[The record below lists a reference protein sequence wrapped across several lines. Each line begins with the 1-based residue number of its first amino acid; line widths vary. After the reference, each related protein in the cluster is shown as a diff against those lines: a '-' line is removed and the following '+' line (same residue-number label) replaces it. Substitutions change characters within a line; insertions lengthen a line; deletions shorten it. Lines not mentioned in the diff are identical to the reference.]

1 MFLDCSLGFQKLCIT
16 LHNKEQPMYNRI
28 HSGSMAQQR
37 LSRRQVY
44 GKPDKE
50 AVKKSGHMMQNR
62 VVIPQR
68 NDFNVS

>member
-1 MFLDCSLGFQKLCIT
+1 M
-16 LHNKEQPMYNRI
+16 HNMI
-28 HSGSMAQQR
+28 HPGSMIQQR

-50 AVKKSGHMMQNR
+50 VVKKNRHMMQNR

>member
-1 MFLDCSLGFQKLCIT
+1 MFLDCSLESQKPCII
-16 LHNKEQPMYNRI
+16 KEQPMYNRI

-50 AVKKSGHMMQNR
+50 VVKKSGHMMQNK

-68 NDFNVS
+68 NHFNVS